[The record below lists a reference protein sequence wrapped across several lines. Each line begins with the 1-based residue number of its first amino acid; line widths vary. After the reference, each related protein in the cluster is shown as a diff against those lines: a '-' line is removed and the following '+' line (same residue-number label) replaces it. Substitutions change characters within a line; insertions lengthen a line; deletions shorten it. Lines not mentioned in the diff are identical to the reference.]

1 MKKTEE
7 TKITYLEAIGQAIRE
22 EMLRDEAVFLLGE
35 DVGTYGGAF
44 KVSAGLLEEF
54 GPERVIDTP
63 MAEAAIVGTAVGS
76 ALMGMRPI
84 AEMQF
89 IDFIASG
96 FDQIINMA
104 SKMYWRS
111 GMPLPMVIRGPSG
124 GGTHGGPFHSVSPE
138 AWFFHTPGIKVV
150 VPSTTYDA
158 KGLLKAAIRDN
169 NPVLYLEHK
178 LLYRLPELREAL
190 PDTDYIVPIGK
201 AVTRREGED
210 MTLLTYGAMVFQC
223 LQAAQLLEEEDDLEI
238 EVIDLRSL
246 SPLDRE
252 TILSSVKRTNKVL
265 IVHEDTLTG
274 GIGAEIAAIL
284 AEDLF
289 EYLDGPITRVAAP
302 DTPFPYAPPWRP
314 RSCLTRKK
322 FFRQPASSPPI
333 DRRYPRRGAID
344 RAPRPAHRRC
354 ACQRKD
360 VCPINPNPWGMINRH
375 RWVRFGNTKE
385 YVICQRR

>member
-1 MKKTEE
+1 MSEV
-7 TKITYLEAIGQAIRE
+7 TYLEAISQAIRE
-22 EMLRDEAVFLLGE
+22 EMRRDEAVFLLGE

-44 KVSAGLLEEF
+44 KVSAGFLEEF

-63 MAEAAIVGTAVGS
+63 MSEAAIIGSAVGA

-111 GMPLPMVIRGPSG
+111 GMPVPVVIRGPSG
-124 GGTHGGPFHSVSPE
+124 GGTKGGPFHSASPE

-150 VPSTTYDA
+150 VPATAYDA

-178 LLYRLPELREAL
+178 LLYRMPELREEL
-190 PDTDYIVPIGK
+190 PAEDYVVPIGK
-201 AVTRREGED
+201 ALVRREGQD
-210 MTLLTYGAMVFQC
+210 MTILTYGAMVHQS
-223 LQAAQLLEEEDDLEI
+223 LRAAQTLEEEDDLEV
-238 EVIDLRSL
+238 EVLDLRSL
-246 SPLDRE
+246 APLDRE
-252 TILSSVKRTNKVL
+252 AILESVKRTNKVL

-274 GIGAEIAAIL
+274 GIGAELAAIL

-302 DTPFPYAPPWRP
+302 DAPFPYAPPLEDAYLP
-314 RSCLTRKK
+314 DEEKILDAARKL
-322 FFRQPASSPPI
+322 AA
-333 DRRYPRRGAID
+333 Y
-344 RAPRPAHRRC
+344 
-354 ACQRKD
+354 
-360 VCPINPNPWGMINRH
+360 
-375 RWVRFGNTKE
+375 
-385 YVICQRR
+385 

>member
-1 MKKTEE
+1 MMSEEKKHQ
-7 TKITYLEAIGQAIRE
+7 KVTYLEAIGQAIRE

-35 DVGTYGGAF
+35 DVGSYGGAF

-54 GPERVIDTP
+54 GAERVIDTP
-63 MAEAAIVGTAVGS
+63 MAEAAIIGSAVGA

-104 SKMYWRS
+104 SKMYWRV
-111 GMPLPMVIRGPSG
+111 GMPVPMVIRGPSG
-124 GGTHGGPFHSVSPE
+124 GGTKGGPFHSTSPE

-150 VPSTTYDA
+150 VPATTYDA
-158 KGLLKAAIRDN
+158 KGLLKAAVRDN

-178 LLYRLPELREAL
+178 LLYRLPELREEL
-190 PDTDYIVPIGK
+190 PQEDYIVPLGK
-201 AVTRREGED
+201 AIIRRDGED
-210 MTLLTYGAMVFQC
+210 MTILTYGAMVHQC
-223 LQAAQLLEEEDDLEI
+223 LQVARTLEEEDDVEA
-238 EVIDLRSL
+238 EVMDLRSL

-252 TILSSVKRTNKVL
+252 SIQESVKRTNKVL

-274 GIGAEIAAIL
+274 GIGAELSAIL

-302 DTPFPYAPPWRP
+302 DVPFPYAPPLEAAYLP
-314 RSCLTRKK
+314 NAEKILTAARKL
-322 FFRQPASSPPI
+322 AA
-333 DRRYPRRGAID
+333 Y
-344 RAPRPAHRRC
+344 
-354 ACQRKD
+354 
-360 VCPINPNPWGMINRH
+360 
-375 RWVRFGNTKE
+375 
-385 YVICQRR
+385 

>member
-1 MKKTEE
+1 MISEEKKHQ
-7 TKITYLEAIGQAIRE
+7 KVTYLEAIGQAIRE

-35 DVGTYGGAF
+35 DVGSYGGAF

-54 GPERVIDTP
+54 GAERVIDTP
-63 MAEAAIVGTAVGS
+63 MAEAAIIGSAVGA

-104 SKMYWRS
+104 SKMYWRV
-111 GMPLPMVIRGPSG
+111 GMPVPMVIRGPSG
-124 GGTHGGPFHSVSPE
+124 GGTKGGPFHSTSPE

-150 VPSTTYDA
+150 VPATAYDA
-158 KGLLKAAIRDN
+158 KGMLKAAVRDN

-178 LLYRLPELREAL
+178 LLYRLPELREQL
-190 PDTDYIVPIGK
+190 PEEDYIVPLGK
-201 AVTRREGED
+201 AIIRRDGED
-210 MTLLTYGAMVFQC
+210 MTILTYGAMVHQC
-223 LQAAQLLEEEDDLEI
+223 LKVARTLEEEDDLEA
-238 EVIDLRSL
+238 EVMDLRSL

-252 TILSSVKRTNKVL
+252 SIEESVKRTNKVL

-274 GIGAEIAAIL
+274 GIGAELSAIL

-302 DTPFPYAPPWRP
+302 DVPFPYAPPLEAAYLP
-314 RSCLTRKK
+314 NAEKILTAARKL
-322 FFRQPASSPPI
+322 AA
-333 DRRYPRRGAID
+333 Y
-344 RAPRPAHRRC
+344 
-354 ACQRKD
+354 
-360 VCPINPNPWGMINRH
+360 
-375 RWVRFGNTKE
+375 
-385 YVICQRR
+385 

>member
-1 MKKTEE
+1 MSAK
-7 TKITYLEAIGQAIRE
+7 KITYLEAISEAIRE

-35 DVGTYGGAF
+35 DVGAYGGAF
-44 KVSAGLLEEF
+44 KVSSGLLEEF

-63 MAEAAIVGTAVGS
+63 MSEAAIIGSAVGA

-89 IDFIASG
+89 IDFITCG

-111 GMPLPMVIRGPSG
+111 GMPVPMVIRGPSG
-124 GGTHGGPFHSVSPE
+124 GGVKGGPFHSASPE

-150 VPSTTYDA
+150 VPATAYDA

-178 LLYRLPELREAL
+178 LLYRMPELREEL
-190 PDTDYIVPIGK
+190 PAEDYVVPLGK
-201 AVTRREGED
+201 AIIRREGED
-210 MTLLTYGAMVFQC
+210 MTILTYGAMVHQS
-223 LQAAQLLEEEDDLEI
+223 LQAAQTLGEEDDLHV

-246 SPLDRE
+246 TPLDRAAIIE
-252 TILSSVKRTNKVL
+252 SVKHTNKVL

-274 GIGAEIAAIL
+274 GIGAELAALL
-284 AEDLF
+284 AEDVF

-302 DTPFPYAPPWRP
+302 DTPFPYAPSLEDAFLPNAEKI
-314 RSCLTRKK
+314 TTAARKL
-322 FFRQPASSPPI
+322 AA
-333 DRRYPRRGAID
+333 Y
-344 RAPRPAHRRC
+344 
-354 ACQRKD
+354 
-360 VCPINPNPWGMINRH
+360 
-375 RWVRFGNTKE
+375 
-385 YVICQRR
+385 

>member
-1 MKKTEE
+1 MSAV
-7 TKITYLEAIGQAIRE
+7 TYLEAIGQAIRE
-22 EMLRDEAVFLLGE
+22 EMQRDDTVFLLGE

-63 MAEAAIVGTAVGS
+63 MAEAAIIGSAVGA

-104 SKMYWRS
+104 SKMYWRV
-111 GMPLPMVIRGPSG
+111 GMPVPMVIRGPSG
-124 GGTHGGPFHSVSPE
+124 GGTHGGPFHSTSPE

-178 LLYRLPELREAL
+178 LLYRLPELREEL
-190 PDTDYIVPIGK
+190 PTEDYIVPIGK

-210 MTLLTYGAMVFQC
+210 MTMLTYGAMVYQC
-223 LQAAQLLEEEDDLEI
+223 LRAAKMLEEEDDVEA

-246 SPLDRE
+246 TPLDRE
-252 TILSSVKRTNKVL
+252 TITESVKRTNKVL

-274 GIGAEIAAIL
+274 GIGAELAAIL

-302 DTPFPYAPPWRP
+302 DTAFPYAPP
-314 RSCLTRKK
+314 LEAA
-322 FFRQPASSPPI
+322 FL
-333 DRRYPRRGAID
+333 
-344 RAPRPAHRRC
+344 
-354 ACQRKD
+354 
-360 VCPINPNPWGMINRH
+360 PNTEKIVTAAR
-375 RWVRFGNTKE
+375 E
-385 YVICQRR
+385 LAAY

>member
-1 MKKTEE
+1 MSTSTKKVTRN
-7 TKITYLEAIGQAIRE
+7 KVTYLEAITDAIHE
-22 EMLRDEAVFLLGE
+22 EMQRDEAIFLMGE

-44 KVSAGLLEEF
+44 KVSAGMLDEF
-54 GPERVIDTP
+54 GPERIIDTP
-63 MAEAAIVGTAVGS
+63 MSEAAIIGSAVGA

-89 IDFIASG
+89 IDFITCG

-111 GMPLPMVIRGPSG
+111 GMPVPIVIRGPSG
-124 GGTHGGPFHSVSPE
+124 GGTKGGPFHSASPE

-178 LLYRLPELREAL
+178 LLYRMPELREEL
-190 PDTDYIVPIGK
+190 PEEDYVVPLGQAI
-201 AVTRREGED
+201 TRRKGEN
-210 MTLLTYGAMVFQC
+210 MTILTYGAMVHQC
-223 LQAAQLLEEEDDLEI
+223 LKAAQMLEKEDDLQV
-238 EVIDLRSL
+238 EVLDLRSL
-246 SPLDRE
+246 APLDRQAI
-252 TILSSVKRTNKVL
+252 TDSVKRTNKVL

-274 GIGAEIAAIL
+274 GIGAELAAII

-302 DTPFPYAPPWRP
+302 DIPFPYAPPLEAAFLP
-314 RSCLTRKK
+314 NAEKILAAARKL
-322 FFRQPASSPPI
+322 AA
-333 DRRYPRRGAID
+333 Y
-344 RAPRPAHRRC
+344 
-354 ACQRKD
+354 
-360 VCPINPNPWGMINRH
+360 
-375 RWVRFGNTKE
+375 
-385 YVICQRR
+385 